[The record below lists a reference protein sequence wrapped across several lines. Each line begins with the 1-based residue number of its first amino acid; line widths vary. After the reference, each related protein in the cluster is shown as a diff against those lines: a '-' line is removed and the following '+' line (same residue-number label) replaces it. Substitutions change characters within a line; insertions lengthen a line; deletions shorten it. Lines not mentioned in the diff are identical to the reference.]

1 MSKIWWPAFSDLWM
15 FVMDQHSGTCSVDG
29 QCTFLCTSKWTCSG
43 DPAMKEGWHSVKACT
58 SQFCEGFLMDVHK
71 APLLVECLPENGLPR
86 VQLLWLAFH
95 AFYTLLLPRPTRIHS
110 RSYSEALR
118 LMVMHQ
124 CLGTNR
130 LQSRWKTPA
139 VWPLGITQLCAFCLL
154 HLRAY

>member
-1 MSKIWWPAFSDLWM
+1 MSKIRWPTFSDPCM
-15 FVMDQHSGTCSVDG
+15 FVMEQHSGTCSVDG

-43 DPAMKEGWHSVKACT
+43 DAAVKEGWRSAKACT
-58 SQFCEGFLMDVHK
+58 SQFCEGFLVDVHK
-71 APLLVECLPENGLPR
+71 APLLVECLPEIGPPR

-95 AFYTLLLPRPTRIHS
+95 AFYTSLLPKPTRMHR

-118 LMVMHQ
+118 LMVMHR
-124 CLGTNR
+124 CLGTNG
-130 LQSRWKTPA
+130 LQSRCKTPA